1 MGHDM
6 LTTDQKTTVQDFPT
20 ATLVIG
26 GPWFRGHQLDT
37 RPAVV
42 VGPFGGPEF
51 ADEATMSVVWFF
63 TLGAPQP
70 GDSVQA
76 MFPHELTPL
85 DDTLT
90 TMHGDTF
97 RDIVRNL
104 RRGRFAYDDG
114 DALSAAV
121 RQAWRE
127 RTELA
132 DADPAARHTL
142 HRS

>member
-1 MGHDM
+1 M
-6 LTTDQKTTVQDFPT
+6 LTTRQTPTVQVQDFPT
-20 ATLVIG
+20 ATLVLA

-42 VGPFGGPEF
+42 VSPFGGPEF
-51 ADEATMSVVWFF
+51 ADEATMAVVWYF
-63 TLGAPQP
+63 TLGAPEP
-70 GDSVQA
+70 GDSLQA

-90 TMHGDTF
+90 TMHQDVF
-97 RDIVRNL
+97 RDIVRSL

-114 DALSAAV
+114 DALHTAV

-127 RTELA
+127 RTDLA
-132 DADPAARHTL
+132 AAQAARHTL
-142 HRS
+142 HHS

>member
-1 MGHDM
+1 M
-6 LTTDQKTTVQDFPT
+6 LITDQKPTVQDFPT
-20 ATLVIG
+20 ATLVIA
-26 GPWFRGHQLDT
+26 GPWHRGHQQDT

-51 ADEATMSVVWFF
+51 AGEATMAVVWFF
-63 TLGAPQP
+63 TLGAPEP

-76 MFPHELTPL
+76 MHPHELTPL

-90 TMHGDTF
+90 TMNPNVF
-97 RDIVRNL
+97 RDIVRSL

-114 DALSAAV
+114 DALRTAV

-127 RTELA
+127 RTGLA

>member
-1 MGHDM
+1 M
-6 LTTDQKTTVQDFPT
+6 LSTRQAPTAQEFPT

-26 GPWFRGHQLDT
+26 GPWSRGHQLDP

-51 ADEATMSVVWFF
+51 AGEANMVVVWFF
-63 TLGAPQP
+63 TLGAPEP

-85 DDTLT
+85 DDSLT
-90 TMHGDTF
+90 TMNPDVF
-97 RDIVRNL
+97 RDIVCGL

-114 DALSAAV
+114 DALRAAV

-127 RTELA
+127 RAGLA
-132 DADPAARHTL
+132 DADLAARHTL

>member
-1 MGHDM
+1 M
-6 LTTDQKTTVQDFPT
+6 LTTDRKPTVEDFPT
-20 ATLVIG
+20 AALVLA
-26 GPWFRGHQLDT
+26 GPWFRSHQFEA

-42 VGPFGGPEF
+42 VCPFGGPEF
-51 ADEATMSVVWFF
+51 EGTATMCVVWYF
-63 TLGAPQP
+63 TLGAPEP
-70 GDSVQA
+70 GDTVQA

-90 TMHGDTF
+90 TMDEHVF
-97 RDIVRNL
+97 RDIVRGL

-114 DALSAAV
+114 EAFRAAV

-127 RTELA
+127 RTGLA

-142 HRS
+142 HRD

>member
-1 MGHDM
+1 MGHTM
-6 LTTDQKTTVQDFPT
+6 LTTRQSPTVQDFPT

-26 GPWFRGHQLDT
+26 GPWSRGHQLDT
-37 RPAVV
+37 HPAVV

-51 ADEATMSVVWFF
+51 EGEATMAVVWFF

-76 MFPHELTPL
+76 MFPHELTLL

-90 TMHGDTF
+90 TMHQDVF
-97 RDIVRNL
+97 RDIARNL

-114 DALSAAV
+114 DTLRAAV
-121 RQAWRE
+121 RQAWCE
-127 RTELA
+127 RTGLA
-132 DADPAARHTL
+132 AAGPADRHRL
-142 HRS
+142 HHS

>member
-1 MGHDM
+1 M
-6 LTTDQKTTVQDFPT
+6 LTASQKPTAQDFPA

-26 GPWFRGHQLDT
+26 GPWFRSRQLDT

-51 ADEATMSVVWFF
+51 ADKATMAVVWFF

-70 GDSVQA
+70 GDTLQA

-90 TMHGDTF
+90 TMHQDAF
-97 RDIVRNL
+97 RDIVRSL
-104 RRGRFAYDDG
+104 RRGRFAYDDDG
-114 DALSAAV
+114 DALRAAV
-121 RQAWRE
+121 REAWRE
-127 RTELA
+127 RTGLA

>member
-1 MGHDM
+1 M
-6 LTTDQKTTVQDFPT
+6 LTTDQKPTAQDFPT
-20 ATLVIG
+20 ATLVLA
-26 GPWFRGHQLDT
+26 GPWRDGYQLDT

-51 ADEATMSVVWFF
+51 AGRATMVVAWFF
-63 TLGAPQP
+63 TLGAPEP
-70 GDSVQA
+70 GDSVQG

-85 DDTLT
+85 DDSLT
-90 TMHGDTF
+90 TMHQDVF
-97 RDIVRNL
+97 RDIVCGL
-104 RRGRFAYDDG
+104 RKGRFAYDDG
-114 DALSAAV
+114 HAFRAAV

-127 RTELA
+127 RTGLA

>member
-1 MGHDM
+1 M
-6 LTTDQKTTVQDFPT
+6 LTTDQKSTVQDFPT
-20 ATLVIG
+20 ATLVVG
-26 GPWFRGHQLDT
+26 GPWFRGRQGDS

-42 VGPFGGPEF
+42 VFPLGGP
-51 ADEATMSVVWFF
+51 DLPGDPTMVVVWFF
-63 TLGAPQP
+63 TLGAPEP
-70 GDSVQA
+70 GDNVQA

-90 TMHGDTF
+90 SMNQDVF
-97 RDIVRNL
+97 RDLVCSL

-114 DALSAAV
+114 VQLRATV

-127 RTELA
+127 RTGLA
-132 DADPAARHTL
+132 DADPAARQTL

>member
-1 MGHDM
+1 M
-6 LTTDQKTTVQDFPT
+6 LTTDQKPTVHDFPT
-20 ATLVIG
+20 ATLVIA
-26 GPWFRGHQLDT
+26 GPWHRGHQLDI

-51 ADEATMSVVWFF
+51 AEEATMAVVWFF

-114 DALSAAV
+114 DALRAAV

-127 RTELA
+127 RTGLA

>member
-1 MGHDM
+1 M
-6 LTTDQKTTVQDFPT
+6 LTTRQTPTVQDFPT
-20 ATLVIG
+20 ATLVLA

-51 ADEATMSVVWFF
+51 ADEATMAVVWYF
-63 TLGAPQP
+63 TLGAPEP
-70 GDSVQA
+70 GDSLQA

-90 TMHGDTF
+90 TMHQDVF
-97 RDIVRNL
+97 RDIVRSL
-104 RRGRFAYDDG
+104 HRGRFAYDDG
-114 DALSAAV
+114 DAIHTAV

-127 RTELA
+127 RTGLA
-132 DADPAARHTL
+132 AADPAARHRL
-142 HRS
+142 HHS

>member
-1 MGHDM
+1 M
-6 LTTDQKTTVQDFPT
+6 LNTPHKRTAQDFPT
-20 ATLVIG
+20 ATLVIS
-26 GPWFRGHQLDT
+26 GPWHRGRQLDT

-51 ADEATMSVVWFF
+51 ADEATMAVVWFF
-63 TLGAPQP
+63 TLGAPEP
-70 GDSVQA
+70 GDSLQA
-76 MFPHELTPL
+76 MFPHEMTPL

-90 TMHGDTF
+90 TMNPDVF
-97 RDIVRNL
+97 RDIARSL
-104 RRGRFAYDDG
+104 RRGRFLFDHG
-114 DALSAAV
+114 DALRAAV

-127 RTELA
+127 RTGLA